1 MDLDNVDQILRLD
14 ESGLIEK
21 IRNLHCQFREVSEIL
36 SQVDWD
42 MSNYRDVKRIV
53 FCGVGGSAIG
63 GDFVRAHLGEELQVP
78 FEVNRNYRIQSAI
91 DLESLVILSSYSGNT
106 EETLSCLDQAL
117 SKQCKILTL
126 TSGGK
131 LAVESSRLGIPIFR
145 VPAGY
150 PPRSTLGYSCGLTLE
165 ILSKLQVAPK
175 QDLSGIADSLDAFS
189 EQLVPGLPTD
199 QNVAKQIA
207 EKIQGH
213 IAVFY
218 GSAGHLGPVARR
230 WCGQFAENG
239 KQLSFFG
246 ELPEMN
252 HNEIVGWKYPGNVL
266 GNFYP
271 VFFRD
276 KSDNPRIQKR
286 LQLTAKFLA
295 VEAGGKE
302 EIWVPG
308 ESWAERLWSFI
319 LLGDFVSVYA
329 AVLNG
334 QDPTPVEII
343 ENFKN
348 DLLGTGGDR

>member
-1 MDLDNVDQILRLD
+1 VGLDNVDQILSLD
-14 ESGLIEK
+14 KSDLIGK
-21 IRNLHCQFREVSEIL
+21 IRDLHCQFREVPKIL
-36 SQVDWD
+36 SQVAWD
-42 MSNYRDVKRIV
+42 VSNYGDVKRVV

-63 GDFVRAHLGEELQVP
+63 GDLVRAHLGEELRVP
-78 FEVNRNYRIQSAI
+78 FEVNRDYRIQSAI

-117 SKQCKILTL
+117 SKGCKILTL
-126 TSGGK
+126 TSGGR

-165 ILSKLQVAPK
+165 ILNKLQVAPK
-175 QDLSGIADSLDAFS
+175 QDLIGIADSLDAFS
-189 EQLVPGLPTD
+189 GQLVPALATN

-207 EKIQGH
+207 EKVQGH
-213 IAVFY
+213 LAVFY

-252 HNEIVGWKYPGNVL
+252 HNEIVGWKYPENVL
-266 GNFYP
+266 GEFYP

-276 KSDNPRIQKR
+276 KSDSLGVQKR
-286 LQLTAKFLA
+286 LKLTANVL
-295 VEAGGKE
+295 EAETGRKE

-308 ESWAERLWSFI
+308 ESWPERLWSFV

-329 AVLNG
+329 AVLNNE
-334 QDPTPVEII
+334 DPTPVEII
-343 ENFKN
+343 ENFKR
-348 DLLGTGGDR
+348 DLLEDEGDR